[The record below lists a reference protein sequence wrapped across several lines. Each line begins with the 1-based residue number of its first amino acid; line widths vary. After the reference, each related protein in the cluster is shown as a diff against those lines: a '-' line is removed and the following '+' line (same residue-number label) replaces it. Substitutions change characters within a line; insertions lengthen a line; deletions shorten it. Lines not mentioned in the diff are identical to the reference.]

1 MSWQT
6 TAKEIGRVVLVA
18 VISALTDVI
27 ISKFNK
33 QNLPT
38 ERTTKRARTRRKP
51 RQIRATAVERTA

>member
-6 TAKEIGRVVLVA
+6 TAKEIGKVVLVA

-33 QNLPT
+33 PNSPT
-38 ERTTKRARTRRKP
+38 ERITKRTRTRRKP
-51 RQIRATAVERTA
+51 RQIRATAAERTA